1 VHKSAP
7 PCPPAQ
13 FMTGKT
19 RNIIRV
25 VVAVLLVT
33 PCALYVRWQMG
44 RSRNAPVPH
53 KVNCVNNLKQI
64 GLAVRTWA
72 IDNGGP
78 YSFNV
83 STNAGGTL
91 EFCARGRDGFDSNA
105 AIHFQVMSNELST
118 PRLLVCPRDRS
129 RHVAVDF
136 HSLEPVNVTYRLRTG
151 TNLSQAHPKEV
162 LVVCPMDGNT
172 LYCDGTVV
180 STNQSDIEKD
190 DHAMHFP
197 RPGP

>member
-1 VHKSAP
+1 
-7 PCPPAQ
+7 
-13 FMTGKT
+13 MT
-19 RNIIRV
+19 RNAIRLL
-25 VVAVLLVT
+25 VAVLLGAV
-33 PCALYVRWQMG
+33 CLLYLRWNMDRVRHG
-44 RSRNAPVPH
+44 VVPH

-64 GLAVRTWA
+64 GLAFRTWA

-83 STNAGGTL
+83 SANAGGTL
-91 EFCARGRDGFDSNA
+91 ELCARGSDGFDSNA

-118 PRLLVCPRDRS
+118 PLLLACPRDKS
-129 RHVAVDF
+129 RHAAADF
-136 HSLEPVNVTYRLRTG
+136 HSLGPGNVTYRLRTG
-151 TNLSQAHPKEV
+151 TNLSEAHPKEV

-180 STNQSDIEKD
+180 STNKSDVEKD
-190 DHAMHFP
+190 DHAMHIP